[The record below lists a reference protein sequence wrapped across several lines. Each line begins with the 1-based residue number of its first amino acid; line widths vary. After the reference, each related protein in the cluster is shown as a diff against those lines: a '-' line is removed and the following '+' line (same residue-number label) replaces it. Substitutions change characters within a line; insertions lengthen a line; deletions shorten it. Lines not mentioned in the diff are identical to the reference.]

1 MAGASLVSLT
11 ILTSCTGGVRPPAV
25 PSLTASATAYC
36 QSGTTKS
43 GAPTRPGIIAA
54 DPDVLPLGSVVRID
68 APQAAHDGI
77 YEVLD
82 TGSAVTGRVVDIYMK
97 DCRAARRFGRREVTV
112 YILQRGEPA
121 AATTSTTS

>member
-1 MAGASLVSLT
+1 V
-11 ILTSCTGGVRPPAV
+11 PA
-25 PSLTASATAYC
+25 LNASATAYC

-43 GAPTRPGIIAA
+43 GEQTRPGIIAA
-54 DPDVLPLGSVVRID
+54 DPKVLPLGSIVRID

-82 TGSAVTGRVVDIYMK
+82 TGSAVTGRIVDIYME
-97 DCRAARRFGRREVTV
+97 DCRAARIFGRREVIV

-121 AATTSTTS
+121 TTTRS